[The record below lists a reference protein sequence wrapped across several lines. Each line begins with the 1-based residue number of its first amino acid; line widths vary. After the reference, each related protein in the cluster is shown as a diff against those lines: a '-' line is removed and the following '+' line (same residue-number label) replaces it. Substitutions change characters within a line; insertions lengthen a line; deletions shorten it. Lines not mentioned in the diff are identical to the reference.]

1 MSSLAVAANVR
12 NPPGKPVAFQNAHEI
27 SRLKHSCFCISNLFR
42 ISTFVLRASFVL
54 AQASARSAHWRV
66 THPRIKMRLVECNAT
81 VPLGRLCSTLL
92 SLKNRLQDSNS
103 TRTISRILAASLL
116 RFRNSLRT
124 KTKPRATGADDQRDR
139 AARSAIE
146 TMFMSRS
153 RGATRRVAAAS
164 HGSPLRELA
173 EAA

>member
-1 MSSLAVAANVR
+1 L
-12 NPPGKPVAFQNAHEI
+12 
-27 SRLKHSCFCISNLFR
+27 NLFR
-42 ISTFVLRASFVL
+42 ASDFVLRVSL
-54 AQASARSAHWRV
+54 ILLKRRRAHGHLR
-66 THPRIKMRLVECNAT
+66 THPRIEMRLVECNAT

-103 TRTISRILAASLL
+103 TRTISGILAASLL
-116 RFRNSLRT
+116 RFRNSLRK
-124 KTKPRATGADDQRDR
+124 KTRPRATFADDQRDR